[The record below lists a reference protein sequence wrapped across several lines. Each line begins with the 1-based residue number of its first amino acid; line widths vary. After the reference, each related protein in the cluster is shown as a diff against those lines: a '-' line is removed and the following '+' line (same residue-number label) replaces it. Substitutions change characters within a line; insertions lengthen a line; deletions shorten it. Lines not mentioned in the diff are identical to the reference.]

1 MTLHVY
7 NTLGRQ
13 KQEFQPVN
21 PPKVGMYVCGP
32 TVYGHCHLGHAKTY
46 VSFDVIL
53 RYLRYSGYD
62 VTYVQN
68 ITDVG
73 HLTDDTEGMADEGED
88 KIIREARR
96 RGLHPMAVVETFTR
110 SYFEDMD
117 ALNILRPDISPRAS
131 GHIPEQIEMIE
142 QLIAN
147 GHAYAVGGKV
157 FFDTSTFPEYGKLS
171 NRRVDEMLG
180 GARVEV
186 DPDKR
191 HEGDFYLW
199 RPAAPEHILQ
209 WPSPWGRGYP
219 GWHLEC
225 SVMSTKYL
233 GKTFDIHGGGLEN
246 HFPHHECEI
255 AQSEAAN
262 GCPFVKYWLHNG
274 MLTVDGTKM
283 GKSLGNFITLKELFA
298 GQHER
303 MSKAYD
309 PLVVRQFILNSHY
322 RGPIDFSDEALGA
335 AESGARRLREAV
347 LAVREAAASA
357 SDGKASGRI
366 TKMIAET
373 VTRFEAAMD
382 DDFNTAAALSTVFDL
397 VKQAN
402 TALSAGLT
410 KADAL
415 AIDTTFRRL
424 AGDVL
429 GLVPARYAEE
439 GADRGELVRPV
450 MQILIDLRADARK
463 AKNFDL
469 ADMIR
474 QRLTAAGVTLEDKPD
489 GTIWRRS

>member
-7 NTLGRQ
+7 NTLGRE
-13 KQEFQPVN
+13 KQEFQPLD

-53 RYLRYSGYD
+53 RYLRYLGYD

-73 HLTDDTEGMADEGED
+73 HLTEDTEGMADEGED

-142 QLIAN
+142 TLIAKGN
-147 GHAYAVGGKV
+147 AYAVSGKV
-157 FFDTSTFPEYGKLS
+157 FFDISTFAEYGKLS
-171 NRRVDEMLG
+171 NRRVEEMLG

-225 SVMSTKYL
+225 SVMSGKYL
-233 GKTFDIHGGGLEN
+233 GKTIDIHGGGLEN

-262 GCPFVKYWLHNG
+262 GCQFVKYWLHNG

-298 GQHER
+298 GENAR
-303 MSKAYD
+303 MSKAYE
-309 PLVVRQFILNSHY
+309 PLVVRQFILNGHY
-322 RGPIDFSDEALGA
+322 RGPIDFSDDALAA

-347 LAVREAAASA
+347 LAVREAARGAA
-357 SDGKASGRI
+357 DGEVAPGVREMLDR
-366 TKMIAET
+366 TRAAFAE
-373 VTRFEAAMD
+373 AMN
-382 DDFNTAAALSTVFDL
+382 DDFNTAAALSAVFDL
-397 VKQAN
+397 VKQTN
-402 TALSAGLT
+402 TALTAGIN
-410 KADAL
+410 KGDAL
-415 AIDTTFRRL
+415 AIDETFRTL
-424 AGDVL
+424 GGDVL
-429 GLVPARYAEE
+429 GLVLDRYPEE
-439 GADRGELVRPV
+439 GAGGGELLTPV
-450 MQILIDLRADARK
+450 MQMLIDMRADARK
-463 AKNFDL
+463 AKDFDL
-469 ADMIR
+469 ADAIR
-474 QRLTAAGVTLEDKPD
+474 DRLAAAGVTLEDKPD
-489 GTIWRRS
+489 GTIWRRA

>member
-1 MTLHVY
+1 MTLSVY
-7 NTLGRQ
+7 NTLGRA
-13 KQEFQPVN
+13 KQEFQPLD

-53 RYLRYSGYD
+53 RYLRYAGYD

-142 QLIAN
+142 TLIAK
-147 GHAYAVGGKV
+147 GYAYAVGGKV
-157 FFDTSTFPEYGKLS
+157 FFDISTFAEYGKLS
-171 NRRVDEMLG
+171 NRRVEEMLG

-209 WPSPWGRGYP
+209 WPSPWGQGYP

-225 SVMSTKYL
+225 SVMSGKYL
-233 GKTFDIHGGGLEN
+233 GKTIDIHGGGLEN

-262 GCPFVKYWLHNG
+262 GCQFVKYWLHNG

-283 GKSLGNFITLKELFA
+283 GKSLGNFITLKELFT
-298 GQHER
+298 GEHER
-303 MSKAYD
+303 MSKAYE
-309 PLVVRQFILNSHY
+309 PVVVRQFILNGHY

-347 LAVREAAASA
+347 LAVREAAASQTGDEV
-357 SDGKASGRI
+357 SEG
-366 TKMIAET
+366 IAKILDDT
-373 VTRFEAAMD
+373 RTRFEEAMN
-382 DDFNTAAALSTVFDL
+382 DDFNTAAALSATTDL
-397 VKQAN
+397 VKQSN
-402 TALSAGLT
+402 TALTAGIT

-415 AIDTTFRRL
+415 AIDATFRKL

-429 GLVPARYAEE
+429 GLVLDRYPEE
-439 GADRGELVRPV
+439 GAGGGELLSPV
-450 MQILIDLRADARK
+450 MQMLIDMRADARK
-463 AKNFDL
+463 SKNFDL
-469 ADMIR
+469 ADQIR
-474 QRLTAAGVTLEDKPD
+474 DRLAAAGVTLEDKPD